1 MKRRRALRWA
11 AGVLMAACGLEAQ
24 PAIDISPGSGLT
36 GGLLDLAIT
45 VSHPNG
51 LGALDA
57 ASFRLSVNRADF
69 TAAAI
74 EWVLSNPAHVA
85 VAPDGR
91 AITLNFPALAYPF
104 AGVAAPT
111 TLAAAIADHAGRW
124 SHRGVVFGLD
134 DWGYQLQGYES
145 DLGELAASAFD
156 LLVIDYSRDG
166 TAETEFNAGQI
177 AAVRDG
183 IGGSKVVLAYLSIGE
198 AESYRYYFDPDWIDP
213 ETGQP
218 SAAAPSFLDGPNS
231 DFPDNY
237 KVRYWMPGWRAIL
250 FGRASPGLER
260 SYLDRILQA
269 GFDGVY
275 LDIIDAYETYGPDG
289 TNLRPSAASDMARL
303 VLDLAEYA
311 RRAYSRTDFIVV
323 PQNGSGLLERL
334 EPGLG
339 SEYLRAIQAIGAED
353 TFYFGD
359 LEENNPLDPQT
370 EVIAQLRQ
378 FRSAGNL
385 VLAID
390 YLTQSSKIDDF
401 FARCEAEDW
410 IAYVSVR
417 DLDRLTMPQG
427 HSPD

>member
-1 MKRRRALRWA
+1 
-11 AGVLMAACGLEAQ
+11 
-24 PAIDISPGSGLT
+24 
-36 GGLLDLAIT
+36 
-45 VSHPNG
+45 
-51 LGALDA
+51 
-57 ASFRLSVNRADF
+57 
-69 TAAAI
+69 
-74 EWVLSNPAHVA
+74 
-85 VAPDGR
+85 
-91 AITLNFPALAYPF
+91 
-104 AGVAAPT
+104 
-111 TLAAAIADHAGRW
+111 
-124 SHRGVVFGLD
+124 
-134 DWGYQLQGYES
+134 
-145 DLGELAASAFD
+145 
-156 LLVIDYSRDG
+156 
-166 TAETEFNAGQI
+166 
-177 AAVRDG
+177 
-183 IGGSKVVLAYLSIGE
+183 
-198 AESYRYYFDPDWIDP
+198 
-213 ETGQP
+213 
-218 SAAAPSFLDGPNS
+218 LDGPNS